1 MKPHLS
7 SSAFQNRNAQANAG
21 AISSARVIELLQ
33 KYDRPGPR
41 YTSYPPA
48 TEFKP
53 MNAGVHLDALD
64 RQSQRYGDAEPVSIY
79 IHIPFWSSPCDYCG
93 CNKIIT
99 RNRANVRQYLDRL
112 RKEMALLRLQSP
124 VYRRPVTQLHWGGGT
139 PTFLDDAEVTEL
151 MHLTAHYFNLQAAR
165 DRDYSIEVDPRAVT
179 RERIEL
185 LRGLGFNRISLGI
198 QDFDQNVQKAINRV
212 QGYEEIE
219 ELVGNIRTRDFRS
232 LNFDLIY
239 GLPLQTVESIQETL
253 SQVIALSPDRISY
266 YNYAHLPERFS
277 AQRAIKSQD
286 LPSPS
291 QRLEIL
297 TTIIDTLTGAGY
309 LYLGIDHF
317 VKKDD
322 PLALAKAQRKLRRNF
337 QGYAVDKAADLIGLG
352 VSSISTAGNV
362 FAQNE
367 VQLEHYYQAL
377 DANQLPIARG
387 LASNPEDAL
396 RREVIQQLS
405 CFRSLDIAGLER
417 DYNISFVEHFRQT
430 LPELEQFERDGLIVM
445 RGQQGLTV
453 TTDGTLLLR
462 TICMAFDEYLNK
474 GSPLR
479 PMFSRAT

>member
-1 MKPHLS
+1 MKPSLS
-7 SSAFQNRNAQANAG
+7 PASFQNSNAQALAG
-21 AISSARVIELLQ
+21 AICSARVIELLH

-48 TEFKP
+48 TEFKAMGP
-53 MNAGVHLDALD
+53 GLYLDALNL
-64 RQSQRYGDAEPVSIY
+64 QSQLHGDTEPVSVY
-79 IHIPFWSSPCDYCG
+79 IHIPFCSSPCYYCG

-99 RNRANVRQYLDRL
+99 RNRANVRQYLDHL
-112 RKEMALLRLQSP
+112 RKEMALLRLQSS

-151 MHLTAHYFNLQAAR
+151 MHLTSHYFNLQAAM
-165 DRDYSIEVDPRAVT
+165 DRDYSIEVDPRTVT
-179 RERIEL
+179 RARIEL

-198 QDFDQNVQKAINRV
+198 QDFDENVQKAINRV
-212 QGYEEIE
+212 QSYSEIV
-219 ELVGNIRTRDFRS
+219 ELVDTIRARDFRS

-253 SQVIALSPDRISY
+253 RQVVALSPDRISY

-277 AQRAIKSQD
+277 AQRAINSED
-286 LPSPS
+286 LPTPS

-309 LYLGIDHF
+309 LYIGIDHF

-322 PLALAKAQRKLRRNF
+322 PLALAKAQGKLRRNF
-337 QGYAVDKAADLIGLG
+337 QGYSIDKAADLIGLG

-377 DANQLPIARG
+377 DANQLPVARG
-387 LASNPEDAL
+387 VVSNAEDAL

-405 CFRSLDIAGLER
+405 CFRELDIAGLER
-417 DYNISFVEHFRQT
+417 DYKINFTEHFRQA

-445 RGQQGLTV
+445 HGQQGLSV

-462 TICMAFDEYLNK
+462 NICMAFDEYLNR
-474 GSPLR
+474 GFPLR
-479 PMFSRAT
+479 PMFSRAI